1 MSLLKTGIAALALIA
16 LSPTLAAFGSA
27 EASAETRPLV
37 VQPVDLR
44 QMVELSGNTRSEAN
58 AQNDRGLV
66 DDSLPL
72 EHMQILLQRPAETEA
87 ALNQFIEELGDKSS
101 PLFHQ
106 WISAEEFGAKF
117 GPAPAD
123 VQAVT
128 AWLESTGFVVN
139 SVHPSGMIIDISGT
153 AGQVRDAFKTEI
165 HQLTVKG
172 VNHIANMTDPS
183 IPAALVGV
191 VHGVVSLHDFRPHTN
206 FKPRSQFTFTEDD
219 TTQFAIT
226 PADLQVIYNF
236 GPLFSAGISGQ
247 GQTIALIEDSDAF
260 SANDWTTFRS
270 EFGLSTFTGGSLTT
284 VHPAPASG
292 KTNCTDPGVV
302 SGDEVEAELDIE
314 YSSAAAPSAAI
325 QLASCENTS
334 TTFGGLIAIEN
345 LIAESSPP
353 GVLSLSFGDCEA
365 NNGATANA
373 MFSSVYQEAATA
385 GVSVFVSSGDEGA
398 ASCDADETKAT
409 HGISV
414 SGFAST
420 AFDVAVGGTDFGD
433 SFAGTTANF
442 WNTSNSSTFESAKSY
457 INEIP
462 WNDSCASALLATH
475 NGFTTSS
482 GTKGFCNS
490 TTGEE
495 DGFLTTASGSGG
507 PSGCFSGKAS
517 TTDVVSGTCKG
528 NAKPSW
534 QSVLGNPADG
544 VRDIPDVSLFAA
556 NGAWN
561 HFYIFCDSD
570 TGDKGQGNA
579 ACTGSPSGW
588 SGAGG
593 TSFASPIMAGIMALV
608 DQKTGSKQGLPNPTL
623 YSLASTEFGTSG
635 STTCNSSNGASVG
648 SSCIFYDVTQGDM
661 DVNCTGKDNC
671 FLPSGKNGI
680 LSSSNTTS
688 EPAFSTTTGW
698 DFATGIGTVNAANLV
713 NNY

>member
-1 MSLLKTGIAALALIA
+1 MG
-16 LSPTLAAFGSA
+16 TLAAFGSA

-37 VQPVDLR
+37 VQPVDPR
-44 QMVELSGNTRSEAN
+44 QMVELPGNTRSEAN

-123 VQAVT
+123 VQVVT
-128 AWLESTGFVVN
+128 AWLQSKGFAVN
-139 SVHPSGMIIDISGT
+139 TVHPSGMIIDISGT

-165 HQLTVKG
+165 HQLSVKG

-183 IPAALVGV
+183 IPAALAGV
-191 VHGVVSLHDFRPHTN
+191 VHGVVSLHDFRPHTQ
-206 FKPRSQFTFTEDD
+206 FKQRPKFTFTEDGSSE
-219 TTQFAIT
+219 FAIT
-226 PADLQVIYNF
+226 PGDLATIYNF
-236 GPLFSAGISGQ
+236 SPLFSAGISGQ
-247 GQTIALIEDSDAF
+247 GQTIALIEDSNAF
-260 SANDWTTFRS
+260 STADWTTFRS
-270 EFGLSTFTGGSLTT
+270 EFGLSTFTSGSLTT

-292 KTNCTDPGVV
+292 KTNCTSPGVV
-302 SGDEVEAELDIE
+302 SGNELEAELDLE
-314 YSSAAAPSAAI
+314 YASAAAPSAAI
-325 QLASCENTS
+325 QLASCADTS
-334 TTFGGLIAIEN
+334 TTFGGLIALEN
-345 LIAESSPP
+345 LITESSPP
-353 GVLSLSFGDCEA
+353 GTVSISFGECEA
-365 NNGATANA
+365 ENGATANA

-385 GVSVFVSSGDEGA
+385 GVSVFVSAGDEGA

-409 HGISV
+409 HGIAV

-420 AFDVAVGGTDFGD
+420 AFNVAVGGTDFGD
-433 SFAGTTANF
+433 TFAGTNANF
-442 WNTSNSSTFESAKSY
+442 WNTTNSSTFESAKSY
-457 INEIP
+457 VNEIP
-462 WNDSCASALLATH
+462 WNDSCASALIASIE
-475 NGFTTSS
+475 GFTTSS

-490 TTGEE
+490 TTGE
-495 DGFLTTASGSGG
+495 DDFLTTASGSGG

-517 TTDVVSGTCKG
+517 TTGVVSGTCKG
-528 NAKPSW
+528 NPKPSF
-534 QSVLGNPADG
+534 QSVFGNPADG

-556 NGAWN
+556 NGVWQ

-570 TGDKGQGNA
+570 TNDGGA

-588 SGAGG
+588 SAAGG
-593 TSFASPIMAGIMALV
+593 TSFGSPIWAGIMALV
-608 DQKTGSKQGLPNPTL
+608 NQKAGAKQGLPLATI
-623 YSLASTEFGTSG
+623 YKLASTEFGTSG

-661 DVNCTGKDNC
+661 DVNCTGKTNC

-680 LSSSNTTS
+680 LSSSSTTS
-688 EPAFSTTTGW
+688 EPAFGTTAGW
-698 DFATGIGTVNAANLV
+698 DFATGIGTVNVANFV